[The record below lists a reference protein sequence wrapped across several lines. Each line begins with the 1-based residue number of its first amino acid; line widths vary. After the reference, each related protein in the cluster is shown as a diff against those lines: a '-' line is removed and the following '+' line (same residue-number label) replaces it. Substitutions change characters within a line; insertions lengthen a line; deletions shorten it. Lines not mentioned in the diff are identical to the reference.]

1 MKRLLFILLSA
12 FMLGSGVMTAQ
23 LDEVTGKI
31 NKFFGREKE
40 IQIVVIPS
48 DATIKVNG
56 SYYGEG
62 SAKVTIKKKDFISLE
77 CSAPGY
83 ETLTTRVYGNDGR
96 KTIEIKLK
104 EDVLLKQTAES
115 SVANSFFTVKVDK
128 SLYSDDKKTGRR
140 NAENAW
146 KLAHD
151 VLLKYF
157 DEILTSDAESGFI
170 QTPWLY
176 KNYVEAGKTLRHR
189 VTVKESNIGGDLTFQ
204 IKLTSEIAPL
214 QARSKVEAFME
225 TNRVM
230 KEFETLISEFQ
241 TRLGA
246 R

>member
-1 MKRLLFILLSA
+1 MKRLLFILASL
-12 FMLGSGVMTAQ
+12 FYIGMGSMSAQ
-23 LDEVTGKI
+23 LDEVSGKI

-56 SYYGEG
+56 SYYGNG

-104 EDVLLKQTAES
+104 EDLLLKQTAES
-115 SVANSFFTVKVDK
+115 SVANNFFTVKINK
-128 SLYSDDKKTGRR
+128 SLYSDDKKTGKRDS
-140 NAENAW
+140 EDAW
-146 KLAHD
+146 KMAHS

-157 DEILTSDAESGFI
+157 DEIMTSDAASGFI

-176 KNYVEAGKTLRHR
+176 KNYIDAGKTLRHR

-204 IKLTSEIAPL
+204 IKLTSEMAPT
-214 QARSKVEAFME
+214 QARSKEEAFME
-225 TNRVM
+225 TNRIM
-230 KEFETLISEFQ
+230 KEFETLVSEFQ
-241 TRLGA
+241 TRLGE

>member
-1 MKRLLFILLSA
+1 MKKILFVFVTFILLGCGDS
-12 FMLGSGVMTAQ
+12 FAQ

-62 SAKVTIKKKDFISLE
+62 SAKVKIKKNDFISLE

-104 EDVLLKQTAES
+104 EDMLIKQTLES
-115 SVANSFFTVKVDK
+115 SIANIFFSVKVDK
-128 SLYSDDKKTGRR
+128 SLYKEDKKSGKRD
-140 NAENAW
+140 AEQAW
-146 KLAHD
+146 KMAHG

-157 DEILTSDAESGFI
+157 DEIMTSDAASGFI

-189 VTVKESNIGGDLTFQ
+189 VTIKESNIGGDLTFQ
-204 IKLTSEIAPL
+204 IKLTSEMAPT
-214 QARSKVEAFME
+214 QSRSKEEAFME

-230 KEFETLISEFQ
+230 KEFDSIISEFQ
-241 TRLGA
+241 TRLGEK
-246 R
+246 

>member
-1 MKRLLFILLSA
+1 MKKILFVFVTFILLGCGDS
-12 FMLGSGVMTAQ
+12 FAQ

-62 SAKVTIKKKDFISLE
+62 SAKVKIKKNDFISLE

-104 EDVLLKQTAES
+104 EDMLIKQTLES
-115 SVANSFFTVKVDK
+115 SIANIFFSVKVDK
-128 SLYSDDKKTGRR
+128 SLYKEDKQSGKRD
-140 NAENAW
+140 AEQAW
-146 KLAHD
+146 KMAHG

-157 DEILTSDAESGFI
+157 DEIMTSDAASGFI

-189 VTVKESNIGGDLTFQ
+189 VTIKESNIGGDLTFQ
-204 IKLTSEIAPL
+204 IKLTSEMAPT
-214 QARSKVEAFME
+214 QSRSKEEAFME

-230 KEFETLISEFQ
+230 KEFDSIISEFQ
-241 TRLGA
+241 TRLGEK
-246 R
+246 